1 MPSEQTGQTGQ
12 TGLIEHPAARPV
24 VERLAARPATLGK
37 GRLLCVDGP
46 AGSGKTT
53 LAAAVAALVPDAQV
67 VHTDDLLPGWSGLP
81 LLSGRLEGLL
91 RPLGRGGPGTF
102 RRWDWTASDW
112 AGTVTV
118 PPGPLLVL
126 EGVGSGAAAYADLRT
141 LLVWVEA
148 PHDLRMRRGLERD
161 GDAFAPHWQ
170 RWAEAEAELFAR
182 ERTRDRAD
190 LVVDGRDGTVREVSP
205 PGAPPGAR
213 SSSDAPR

>member
-1 MPSEQTGQTGQ
+1 MDPDRIG
-12 TGLIEHPAARPV
+12 HPAARPV
-24 VERLAARPATLGK
+24 VQRLHARPATLGV

-53 LAAAVAALVPDAQV
+53 LAAAVEALVPGARV
-67 VHTDDLLPGWSGLP
+67 VHVDDLLQGWSGLP
-81 LLSGRLEGLL
+81 GLSGQLEGLL
-91 RPLGRGGPGTF
+91 RPLGRGEPGTY
-102 RRWDWTASDW
+102 RRWDWEASGW

-126 EGVGSGAAAYADLRT
+126 EGVGSGAAAYADLET

-170 RWAEAEAELFAR
+170 RWAAAEAELFTR
-182 ERTRDRAD
+182 EQTRDRAD
-190 LVVDGRDGTVREVSP
+190 VVVDGRDGTVREVSP
-205 PGAPPGAR
+205 LDASPGAR